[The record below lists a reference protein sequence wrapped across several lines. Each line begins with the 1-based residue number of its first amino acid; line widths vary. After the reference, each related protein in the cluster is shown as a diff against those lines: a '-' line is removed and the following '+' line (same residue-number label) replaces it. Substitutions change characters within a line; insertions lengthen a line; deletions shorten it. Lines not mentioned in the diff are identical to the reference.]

1 MSKKT
6 DRIVKKAA
14 ATVAARHTQ
23 TDSAASTSGSTN
35 VVDFSTAPRVDSSS
49 SASAASVNSVSGE
62 KKMRTLTRI
71 NHARKGSNIVYSL
84 GDGVRGTV
92 KFARSIFGT
101 VVPDT
106 LPENVS
112 EWPVTSGSTPKAK
125 MTKEER
131 AAARAAETPA
141 MRLEKAKAIAARA
154 QEKAAKLEAAL
165 GATV

>member
-14 ATVAARHTQ
+14 ATVAARHAQ
-23 TDSAASTSGSTN
+23 TDATSGSTN
-35 VVDFSTAPRVDSSS
+35 VVDFPSASEVSSS
-49 SASAASVNSVSGE
+49 SSSVNSISGE

-71 NHARKGSNIVYSL
+71 NPNRKGSSIIYSL